1 MAEIRQ
7 NASMSQ
13 LTRRSWLSLAAAAL
27 PAAAIPTALVA
38 QQVRRPA
45 LLNGRRYL
53 QYDVFTDQPLAG
65 NQLAVFMETAG
76 LTAAQMQAMTRET
89 KFSECTFVHPPETA
103 GTDVRLRIF
112 GPANEMQFAGHPVI
126 GSTFALADD
135 GVIAVGR
142 KEFTFGLGI
151 GPTLVELEWA
161 ADGANNGGASAA
173 DGAERSRLQ
182 FAWMT
187 QQKPVFGPTLNAPGP
202 LAAALGLDPS
212 AMRPGVLPQEV
223 SCGSAFFMV
232 PLVSRAAVDQAVV
245 DIRAAAAAF
254 EAAKV
259 TRRGLFIFS
268 TEPGADGATAYSR
281 MMGANED
288 PATGS
293 ASGPLGCYLVKHR
306 LVAPENAGSII
317 SSQGV
322 KMGRPSRIHIKIDLA
337 GGEISRVRV
346 GGTSVLVGEG
356 RLRAS

>member
-1 MAEIRQ
+1 
-7 NASMSQ
+7 MS
-13 LTRRSWLSLAAAAL
+13 LLAAAL
-27 PAAAIPTALVA
+27 PATMARPLSA

-45 LLNGRRYL
+45 VVNGRRYL
-53 QYDVFTDQPLAG
+53 QYDVFTDKPLAG
-65 NQLAVFMETAG
+65 NQLAVFTETTG
-76 LTAAQMQAMTRET
+76 LTAEQMQAMTRET
-89 KFSECTFVHPPETA
+89 KFSECTFVQPSEAA

-135 GVIAVGR
+135 GVIKPGA

-161 ADGANNGGASAA
+161 TEGTDTS
-173 DGAERSRLQ
+173 SRLK

-187 QQKPVFGPTLNAPGP
+187 QQKPVFGPTLNAP
-202 LAAALGLDPS
+202 AALAGALGIDPS
-212 AMRPGVLPQEV
+212 AFRPGVLPQEV
-223 SCGSAFFMV
+223 NCGSPFFMV

-245 DIRAAAAAF
+245 DIRAAAAMF
-254 EAAKV
+254 EAAKI

-293 ASGPLGCYLVKHR
+293 ASGPLGCYLVKHG
-306 LVAPENAGSII
+306 LVPPDRAGAIV

>member
-1 MAEIRQ
+1 MPQ
-7 NASMSQ
+7 F
-13 LTRRSWLSLAAAAL
+13 TRRSWLSLAAATV
-27 PAAAIPTALVA
+27 PAGLFNGSVSA
-38 QQVRRPA
+38 QSVRRSIVV
-45 LLNGRRYL
+45 NGRRYL

-65 NQLAVFMETAG
+65 NQLAVFTETTG

-89 KFSECTFVHPPETA
+89 KFSECTFVQPAELA
-103 GTDVRLRIF
+103 GSDVRLRIF

-126 GSTFALADD
+126 GSAFALADD
-135 GVIAVGR
+135 GVIAPGR
-142 KEFTFGLGI
+142 REFTFGLGI

-161 ADGANNGGASAA
+161 AEGADKG
-173 DGAERSRLQ
+173 RLR

-202 LAAALGLDPS
+202 LAAALGLDAS

-223 SCGSAFFMV
+223 NCGSPFFMV

-245 DIRAAAAAF
+245 DIRAAAAVF
-254 EAAKV
+254 EAAKI

-268 TEPGADGATAYSR
+268 TEPGIDGATAYSR

-293 ASGPLGCYLVKHR
+293 ASGPLGCYLVKHG
-306 LVAPENAGSII
+306 LVPTEKAASIV
-317 SSQGV
+317 SAQGV
-322 KMGRPSRIHIKIDLA
+322 KMGRPSRIHIKIDQA

-356 RLRAS
+356 RLRSS

>member
-1 MAEIRQ
+1 MP
-7 NASMSQ
+7 Q
-13 LTRRSWLSLAAAAL
+13 LTRRSWLSLAAPVFACVFSR
-27 PAAAIPTALVA
+27 PISA
-38 QQVRRPA
+38 QSVRRPIVI
-45 LLNGRRYL
+45 NGRRYL
-53 QYDVFTDQPLAG
+53 HYDVFTDQPLAG
-65 NQLAVFMETAG
+65 NQLAVFTETAG

-89 KFSECTFVHPPETA
+89 KFSECTFVQPAEVA
-103 GTDVRLRIF
+103 GTDDRLRIF
-112 GPANEMQFAGHPVI
+112 GPANEMQFAGHPGI
-126 GSTFALADD
+126 GSAFALADD
-135 GVIAVGR
+135 GVIAAGR

-151 GPTLVELEWA
+151 GPTLVELEWQG
-161 ADGANNGGASAA
+161 D
-173 DGAERSRLQ
+173 RLQ

-202 LAAALGLDPS
+202 LAAVLGLDAS

-223 SCGSAFFMV
+223 NCGSPFFMV

-245 DIRAAAAAF
+245 DIRAAAAVF
-254 EAAKV
+254 EAAKI

-293 ASGPLGCYLVKHR
+293 ASGPLGCYLVKHA
-306 LVAPENAGSII
+306 LVPPEKAGSIV
-317 SSQGV
+317 SAQGV
-322 KMGRPSRIHIKIDLA
+322 KMGRPSRIHIKIDQA
-337 GGEISRVRV
+337 AGEISRVRV

>member
-1 MAEIRQ
+1 
-7 NASMSQ
+7 MS
-13 LTRRSWLSLAAAAL
+13 LVAAL
-27 PAAAIPTALVA
+27 PAAASIPLSA

-45 LLNGRRYL
+45 VLNGRRYL
-53 QYDVFTDQPLAG
+53 QYDVFTDKPLAG
-65 NQLAVFMETAG
+65 NQLAVFTETAG
-76 LTAAQMQAMTRET
+76 LTADQMQAMTRET
-89 KFSECTFVHPPETA
+89 KFSECTFVQPPEAA

-135 GVIAVGR
+135 GVITTGR

-151 GPTLVELEWA
+151 GPTLVELEWQG
-161 ADGANNGGASAA
+161 D
-173 DGAERSRLQ
+173 RLQ

-187 QQKPVFGPTLNAPGP
+187 QQKPVFGPTLNAPSA
-202 LAAALGLDPS
+202 LAATLGIDASAL
-212 AMRPGVLPQEV
+212 RPGVLPQEV
-223 SCGSAFFMV
+223 NCGSPFFMV

-245 DIRAAAAAF
+245 DLRAAAAMF
-254 EAAKV
+254 EAAKI

-268 TEPGADGATAYSR
+268 TEPGPDGATAYSR

-293 ASGPLGCYLVKHR
+293 ASGPLGSYLVKHG
-306 LVAPENAGSII
+306 LVPADKAGSIV
-317 SSQGV
+317 SAQGV

-356 RLRAS
+356 RLRSS

>member
-1 MAEIRQ
+1 MA
-7 NASMSQ
+7 Q
-13 LTRRSWLSLAAAAL
+13 LTRRSWLSLAAGMVPLLSAT
-27 PAAAIPTALVA
+27 PAVSA
-38 QQVRRPA
+38 QQVRRPTV
-45 LLNGRRYL
+45 LNGRRYL
-53 QYDVFTDQPLAG
+53 QYDVFTDKPLAG
-65 NQLAVFMETAG
+65 NQLAVFTETAG
-76 LTAAQMQAMTRET
+76 LTAEQMQAMTRET
-89 KFSECTFVHPPETA
+89 KFSECTFVQPAETA

-112 GPANEMQFAGHPVI
+112 GPANEMPFAGHPVI

-135 GVIAVGR
+135 GVIAAGR

-161 ADGANNGGASAA
+161 TDGA
-173 DGAERSRLQ
+173 DKSRLK

-187 QQKPVFGPTLNAPGP
+187 QQKPVFGPTLNTPGP

-212 AMRPGVLPQEV
+212 ALRPGVLPQEV
-223 SCGSAFFMV
+223 NCGSAFFMV

-245 DIRAAAAAF
+245 DIRAAAAMF
-254 EAAKV
+254 EAARI

-268 TEPGADGATAYSR
+268 TEAGADGATAYSR

-293 ASGPLGCYLVKHR
+293 ASGPLGCYLVKHG
-306 LVAPENAGSII
+306 LVRPDQAGTIV

-346 GGTSVLVGEG
+346 GGTSVLVGQG
-356 RLRAS
+356 MLRAF